1 MAYVNN
7 LLICTP
13 LQAWFTLNMHQ
24 IVMWGDM
31 FMDLLGILPCLNP
44 KTFIFYVFLSSLYF
58 YTVCSE
64 TEWKCFVKA
73 ETIFVSVGMTMGHWL
88 AWSVILAI
96 GRCPSTLHN
105 QCDKIINCPHLTL
118 AIRYWWTKTMSSC
131 AVWDWHTPNTQ
142 VQMTKMC

>member
-44 KTFIFYVFLSSLYF
+44 KHSFLCFFLLY
-58 YTVCSE
+58 
-64 TEWKCFVKA
+64 
-73 ETIFVSVGMTMGHWL
+73 I
-88 AWSVILAI
+88 
-96 GRCPSTLHN
+96 STLSVVKRNEKFCQNWDYICVNGRWRCDIDFLKCNIGYRQVSINWSDN
-105 QCDKIINCPHLTL
+105 QWDKIINWTHLTL
-118 AIRYWWTKTMSSC
+118 AMHYCQRKTMSIC
-131 AVWDWHTPNTQ
+131 AVWDWQNTKTHTQTS
-142 VQMTKMC
+142 KK